1 MFFSVLAVCW
11 VCVGSVLVMCGQCVD
26 NCVFLVCW
34 ECVGS
39 VLGVCQE
46 CVGNVFLVC

>member
-11 VCVGSVLVMCGQCVD
+11 VCVGSVLVMCGQYVD